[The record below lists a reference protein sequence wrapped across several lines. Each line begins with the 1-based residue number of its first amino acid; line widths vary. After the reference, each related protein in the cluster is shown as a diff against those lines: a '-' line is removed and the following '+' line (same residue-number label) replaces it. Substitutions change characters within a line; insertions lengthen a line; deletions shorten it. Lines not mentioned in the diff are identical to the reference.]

1 MSQKVPSPPYSFPP
15 EDSPSPLPLEFQKS
29 SAPGKYTTPRQSYCL
44 GDPNYL
50 WIVVHLKD

>member
-1 MSQKVPSPPYSFPP
+1 MYQVPPTAPP
-15 EDSPSPLPLEFQKS
+15 EDSPSPLVEFQKS
-29 SAPGKYTTPRQSYCL
+29 SAPRKYTTPRQSYCL

>member
-1 MSQKVPSPPYSFPP
+1 MSQKVRSPPTAPP
-15 EDSPSPLPLEFQKS
+15 EDSPSPLLLEFQKS
-29 SAPGKYTTPRQSYCL
+29 SSPGKYTTPRQSYCL

>member
-1 MSQKVPSPPYSFPP
+1 MSQKVPSPSYSFPP
-15 EDSPSPLPLEFQKS
+15 VPLEFQKS